1 MTENAGKDGKGA
13 GVYTGPQ
20 PVDILRRDVKCRA
33 LKLTMHAS
41 LRILAG
47 PFSRPAKPTS
57 FRS

>member
-20 PVDILRRDVKCRA
+20 PVDILRRDVNSKVA
-33 LKLTMHAS
+33 KLTMGPS

-47 PFSRPAKPTS
+47 PFSRPAKPAG